1 MRHGAA
7 GSDILTPKPRSD
19 VSRNSSA
26 DCSNRNSSMVLDS
39 GAEIYRGLG
48 ATPVIAA
55 SGTTTMYGGSKLR
68 PEVADVMLKASR
80 TLVNLDDL
88 NAAAGRVIAEI
99 TGAEA
104 GLVTS
109 GAAGGLVLQSAAV
122 MAGKDPAVM
131 ARLPNAE
138 GLKNEIVM
146 HKSHRFPYD
155 QCYTSTG
162 AKIVEIGDGRR
173 CQPWE
178 LEAAIN
184 ENTAAVGYL
193 FSGFL
198 TRRAIP
204 LEQVVEIAHARGVP
218 VIVDA
223 ASYLPPRAN
232 LRRFI
237 DAGADMVQFSGG
249 KAVRGPQ
256 GTGILAGRADLI
268 EAAYANA
275 SPHQFIGRGMKV
287 AKEEIVGL
295 VEALRIFANEDEQAE
310 TRRLAEMCQ
319 QIVDAL
325 IEAPGL
331 EVSVMHDEWDY
342 LTPYAVMR
350 FTRDWRGPSRDD
362 VRDGMAAGDPP
373 IYMHDIYNPDE
384 LAVDPF
390 NLDER
395 ELEIV
400 IRRLREELLGG

>member
-1 MRHGAA
+1 M
-7 GSDILTPKPRSD
+7 IF
-19 VSRNSSA
+19 
-26 DCSNRNSSMVLDS
+26 DS
-39 GAEIYRGLG
+39 GAEIYRNLG
-48 ATPVIAA
+48 VTPAIVA

-68 PEVADVMLKASR
+68 PEVADSMVQASR
-80 TLVNLDDL
+80 TMVNLDHL
-88 NAAAGRVIAEI
+88 NVAAGRVIADL

-109 GAAGGLVLQSAAV
+109 GAAGGLVLQAAAV
-122 MAGKDPAVM
+122 MAGKDPALM
-131 ARLPNAE
+131 GQLPKAD

-184 ENTAAVGYL
+184 DNTAAVAYL

-218 VIVDA
+218 VVVDA

-237 DAGADMVQFSGG
+237 EEGADMVQFSGG

-295 VEALRIFANEDEQAE
+295 LEALRIFVDEDEDAE
-310 TRRLAEMCQ
+310 TRRLKEMCQ
-319 QIVDAL
+319 QVVDAL

-331 EVSVMHDEWDY
+331 EVSVEHDEWDY
-342 LTPYAVMR
+342 LIPHAVIR
-350 FTRDWRGPSRDD
+350 FTRDWRGPSRDEVD
-362 VRDGMAAGDPP
+362 HAMAAGDPP
-373 IYMHDIYNPDE
+373 IYMHNIFNPDE
-384 LAVDPF
+384 LAVDPI

-400 IRRLREELLGG
+400 IRRLREVLLGS

>member
-1 MRHGAA
+1 
-7 GSDILTPKPRSD
+7 
-19 VSRNSSA
+19 
-26 DCSNRNSSMVLDS
+26 MVFDS
-39 GAEIYRGLG
+39 GAEIYRALG
-48 ATPVIAA
+48 VTPAIVA

-68 PEVADVMLKASR
+68 PEVADIMEKASR
-80 TLVNLDDL
+80 TMTHLDDL
-88 NAAAGRVIAEI
+88 NVAAGRVIAEI

-109 GAAGGLVLQSAAV
+109 GAAGGLVLQAAAV
-122 MAGKDPAVM
+122 MAGKDPASM
-131 ARLPNAE
+131 ARLPNAD

-162 AKIVEIGDGRR
+162 AKIVDIGDGRR

-184 ENTAAVGYL
+184 ENTAAVAYL
-193 FSGFL
+193 FSGFV

-204 LEQVVEIAHARGVP
+204 LEQVVEIAHAHDVP

-256 GTGILAGRADLI
+256 GAGILAGRADLI

-295 VEALRIFANEDEQAE
+295 VEALRIFVNEDEDAE
-310 TRRLAEMCQ
+310 TRRFTEMCKQ
-319 QIVDAL
+319 VVDAL
-325 IEAPGL
+325 IETPGL
-331 EVSVMHDEWDY
+331 ELSVEHDEWDY
-342 LTPYAVMR
+342 LIPHAVMR
-350 FTRDWRGPSRDD
+350 FTRDWRGPSRDEVND
-362 VRDGMAAGDPP
+362 AMAAGDPP
-373 IYMHDIYNPDE
+373 IYMHNIYNPDE

-400 IRRLREELLGG
+400 IRRLRKVLLGI

>member
-1 MRHGAA
+1 
-7 GSDILTPKPRSD
+7 
-19 VSRNSSA
+19 
-26 DCSNRNSSMVLDS
+26 MVFDS
-39 GAEIYRGLG
+39 GAEIYRRLG
-48 ATPVIAA
+48 VTPAIVA
-55 SGTTTMYGGSKLR
+55 SGATTMYGGSKLR
-68 PEVADVMLKASR
+68 LEVVDIMEKASR
-80 TLVNLDDL
+80 TMVNLDDL
-88 NAAAGRVIAEI
+88 NVAAGRVIAEL

-109 GAAGGLVLQSAAV
+109 GAAGGLVLQAAAV
-122 MAGKDPAVM
+122 MAGKDPATM
-131 ARLPNAE
+131 ARLPSAH

-162 AKIVEIGDGRR
+162 ATIVDIGDGRR

-184 ENTAAVGYL
+184 ENTAAVAYL

-204 LEQVVEIAHARGVP
+204 LEQVVEIAHARDVP

-256 GTGILAGRADLI
+256 GAGILAGRADLI

-295 VEALRIFANEDEQAE
+295 VEALRIFVNEDEEAE
-310 TRRLAEMCQ
+310 TRRFTEMCQ
-319 QIVDAL
+319 QVVDAL
-325 IEAPGL
+325 IESPGL

-342 LTPYAVMR
+342 LIPHAVMR
-350 FTRDWRGPSRDD
+350 FTRDWRGPSRDEVND
-362 VRDGMAAGDPP
+362 AMAAGDPP
-373 IYMHDIYNPDE
+373 IYMHNIYNPDE

-390 NLDER
+390 NLDEQ

-400 IRRLREELLGG
+400 IRRLREALLGG